1 MNFKYFMNYLINVQL
16 AGEIEFAIFEKE
28 KTNGKECTDWQNEN
42 IIAKE
47 NVALK
52 SFYLDLSGIRRD
64 LNAGHQGG

>member
-28 KTNGKECTDWQNEN
+28 KTNGKECTDWQNES

-47 NVALK
+47 NVAL
-52 SFYLDLSGIRRD
+52 
-64 LNAGHQGG
+64 